1 MSKFEEFKASINP
14 EEVVFSI
21 TLEDVLYVL
30 EEMPEADQDKIIE
43 VISPAFIR
51 NKIGIDWYQ
60 EVKNFLE
67 VQVDI
72 ISAFEE

>member
-21 TLEDVLYVL
+21 TMEDVLYVL
-30 EEMPEADQDKIIE
+30 EEMSEAEQDKLID
-43 VISPAFIR
+43 VITPAFIR

-60 EVKNFLE
+60 
-67 VQVDI
+67 
-72 ISAFEE
+72 